1 MSLTY
6 VQREEA
12 GRLAREPEHHAAP
25 AQTAALQP
33 TPRPRP
39 SYAHSPENAEGPH
52 P

>member
-12 GRLAREPEHHAAP
+12 GRL
-25 AQTAALQP
+25 LQP